1 MYDSLR
7 VFTPQSPI
15 TMCIGS
21 KINPLIKIS
30 ADGYVSYFTTKKQK
44 FAALMESN
52 DLDKFIISWCG
63 QYSTDVFVLNESD
76 ILQAIDELK

>member
-15 TMCIGS
+15 TMCIDS
-21 KINPLIKIS
+21 KLSPLIKIS
-30 ADGYVSYFTTKKQK
+30 TNGDILYFKTQKQK
-44 FAALMESN
+44 FAALMERTTT
-52 DLDKFIISWCG
+52 DKFIISWSG

-76 ILQAIDELK
+76 ILQAIDYLK